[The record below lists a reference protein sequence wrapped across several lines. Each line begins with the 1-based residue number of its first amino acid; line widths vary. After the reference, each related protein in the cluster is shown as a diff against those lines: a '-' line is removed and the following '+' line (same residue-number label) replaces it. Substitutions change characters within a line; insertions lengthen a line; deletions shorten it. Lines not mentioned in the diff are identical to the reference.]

1 MTIKVGD
8 KIPSAKLHIMTE
20 QGPKD
25 VTTDEVFKGKR
36 VLLFAWPG
44 AFTPTCSAKHLPGFV
59 QNASAIRA
67 KGIDTIACLSV
78 NDAFV
83 MGAWG
88 KDQKVGDKVVML
100 ADGNAEFTKA
110 LGLENDNSSYGM
122 GLRSKRYAMVV
133 DNGVVKAL
141 NVEKPGSFE
150 VSSAEAVMKA
160 L

>member
-1 MTIKVGD
+1 
-8 KIPSAKLHIMTE
+8 
-20 QGPKD
+20 
-25 VTTDEVFKGKR
+25 
-36 VLLFAWPG
+36 
-44 AFTPTCSAKHLPGFV
+44 
-59 QNASAIRA
+59 
-67 KGIDTIACLSV
+67 
-78 NDAFV
+78 